1 MSVEVGL
8 QGMCFDP
15 ALGTQRDNAF
25 PSLKFPVYLMREILY
40 KKNGNVRFNERFIH
54 SKWGSWAPVLGCIVH
69 KSSPCV
75 RTSIPA
81 RKTGHADALTN
92 K

>member
-1 MSVEVGL
+1 MLLAVVLSTSQLQSMEVGGQNAMSVEVGL

-40 KKNGNVRFNERFIH
+40 
-54 SKWGSWAPVLGCIVH
+54 
-69 KSSPCV
+69 
-75 RTSIPA
+75 
-81 RKTGHADALTN
+81 
-92 K
+92 